1 MKPFSFSLSLSLSV
15 SVCLSLSHTHTLST
29 RCPPLPRPFRYLIYY
44 FPSEDA
50 DIHQDISNVVAPHNK
65 VGALTLEWIPLAP
78 GDEDGDNEAPDDE
91 LPEIQDPNE
100 LIGKPWTYKLKISG
114 AKDLDQMAEQCY
126 CQYRFLETTFTTE
139 NVESNS
145 SNPAFEY
152 ECVHHVDQVTK
163 EFLKFLQQPFH
174 VSVFIKPY
182 ISNPPSDSLNT
193 ENPVIIGALSPDG
206 AAAANADPMTRLKV
220 ENARLKSQNAQLR
233 QENAEL
239 KKMLSSGSKAKG
251 KIPAAKKLD
260 QKVNGGEAKK
270 APAKKAPAKKAPR
283 RRPPRRRR
291 VAWRCKII
299 KREDKEGGRVG
310 GFAVDGGG
318 LCCLLSVVCGRR
330 GACEDLHEESE
341 QEQYDDIR
349 A

>member
-1 MKPFSFSLSLSLSV
+1 MKPFSFSLSLSL
-15 SVCLSLSHTHTLST
+15 CLCLSFSLSHTHTLST

-270 APAKKAPAKKAPR
+270 APAKKAPAKKAPAKKA
-283 RRPPRRRR
+283 PAKKAGG
-291 VAWRCKII
+291 VA
-299 KREDKEGGRVG
+299 
-310 GFAVDGGG
+310 
-318 LCCLLSVVCGRR
+318 L
-330 GACEDLHEESE
+330 
-341 QEQYDDIR
+341 
-349 A
+349 